1 MEFSDIKIKISKM
14 IAQCEETKNLDISD
28 DDLPVIYNY
37 LLTKDQED
45 EYGNRQKIKTNPLRV
60 VWVPT
65 VKSQSLYFKEHWQ
78 SQNELFDSSI
88 NFDAHLVKQFVV
100 DNDSKQQALK
110 EMKQIIKHFEKST
123 KGFYLSGSFNT
134 GKTIF
139 LKKLAYELI
148 QKQISVIFLF
158 MPDITRKFRNFLYNN
173 TLETRLQQL
182 KNVKCLILDDLGSEN
197 MTPWFRD
204 EIFLPLLY
212 DRAEKKLP
220 LFISS
225 NLPPNELH
233 NYLFHLHGAENVN
246 SEIKVYKIIEK
257 IRTLTHFYD
266 FSEKQD
272 S

>member
-1 MEFSDIKIKISKM
+1 MEFSDIKIKIRKM

-28 DDLPVIYNY
+28 DDLPVIYHY

-45 EYGNRQKIKTNPLRV
+45 EYGKRQEIKTNPLRV

-65 VKSQSLYFKEHWQ
+65 IKSQVLYFKEYWQ
-78 SQNELFDSSI
+78 AQNALFDSNI
-88 NFDAHLVKQFVV
+88 DFDSHLVKQFVV

-110 EMKQIIKHFEKST
+110 DMKKIVKNFTQNT
-123 KGFYLSGSFNT
+123 KGFYISGSFNI

-173 TLETRLQQL
+173 TLEKRLQQL

-204 EIFLPLLY
+204 EILLPLLY
-212 DRAEKKLP
+212 DRADKKLP

-225 NLPPNELH
+225 NFPLNELQ
-233 NYLFHLHGAENVN
+233 NYLFHLHGAENAN

-257 IRTLTHFYD
+257 IRILTYFYD